1 MKKIT
6 NGGFAVAEAVKV
18 CKPAV
23 AALYPIT
30 PSTFVPEKIT
40 EFVNNGELDTE
51 IILTECEFSSLS
63 ACIGA
68 SATGVRSFTAT
79 ASQGLALMH
88 EVLFAAAGM
97 RLPVVIVV
105 GNRALSAPLNIWNDW
120 SDSIAERDSGALQ
133 FYAETNQEAVDLVIQ
148 AYKIAE
154 NENVLL
160 PALVNFDGFWLT
172 HTYEPVDIPD
182 SVKGFLPDF
191 KPTKLYL
198 DVKKPMT
205 QGTWASPKFFQQL
218 KQAQEEAI
226 QNSKKIIIQANEEF
240 SKKFVRKY
248 GNGLVENYKSADT
261 MFVSMGSICGSI
273 KEICDSEGC
282 GLLRIRTYRPFPIDD
297 IKKELSNA
305 KTIIVL
311 EKDISLGSK
320 SGALFHE
327 IRSALYGSSAKIVGI
342 VAGLGGKDTTLED
355 LKQILKDSEKM
366 KDGEVKWT
374 K

>member
-160 PALVNFDGFWLT
+160 PALVNFYVFWLT
-172 HTYEPVDIPD
+172 NTYEPFYIPY
-182 SVKGFLPDF
+182 S
-191 KPTKLYL
+191 
-198 DVKKPMT
+198 
-205 QGTWASPKFFQQL
+205 L
-218 KQAQEEAI
+218 K
-226 QNSKKIIIQANEEF
+226 
-240 SKKFVRKY
+240 V
-248 GNGLVENYKSADT
+248 YK
-261 MFVSMGSICGSI
+261 
-273 KEICDSEGC
+273 
-282 GLLRIRTYRPFPIDD
+282 
-297 IKKELSNA
+297 
-305 KTIIVL
+305 
-311 EKDISLGSK
+311 
-320 SGALFHE
+320 
-327 IRSALYGSSAKIVGI
+327 
-342 VAGLGGKDTTLED
+342 
-355 LKQILKDSEKM
+355 
-366 KDGEVKWT
+366 
-374 K
+374 